1 MRKGFVVLCTVLIF
15 ALCAGHAV
23 MADQN
28 DTVRYIVR
36 FKADNLKLKD
46 ASRSDVINAL
56 QENLKSNLKSVN
68 KVVKSPAALNMNPL
82 WIANAFALDASEDE
96 IARIAKL
103 PNVAEVFRN
112 EYKIFIDKDIDKTD
126 ASAEP
131 AVIQWGV
138 QKVRAHE
145 VWQTYKIDGAGVVVG
160 IIDTGIDGTHPA
172 FAGKI
177 LSFKDFTA
185 DQAQTPTDTQGH
197 GSHVAGT
204 VAGSQGVGVA
214 PGARLIIGRVFD
226 SAGGTTEEVLLNGMQ
241 WMLDPD
247 GIAETNDGPRLINNS
262 WGSNDSTNKTFW
274 VAVENWVNAGILPV
288 YAAGNNGMYGGKVGT
303 PAAFPHSWAVAATTS
318 TNSLA
323 YFSSQGPIAWDGVPL
338 MKPDIAAPG
347 DRIISCKIG
356 GGLVS
361 NSGTSMACPHV
372 AGVAALMYQA
382 DPTLTIDQVRLIAE
396 ETAKDL
402 GAEGK
407 DGKFGSGLI
416 DSFKIVEKVLQNSG
430 LASAFDAYESA
441 IHAEKALVGMQPV
454 SPLAAPLARSI
465 VERSLDLDEG
475 QFRAL
480 AISVNQNCGEAALA
494 LLKEAASVR
503 VANQL
508 HK

>member
-1 MRKGFVVLCTVLIF
+1 MRKGFAVLCIVLVF
-15 ALCAGHAV
+15 AICTGHAT
-23 MADQN
+23 MASQD
-28 DTVRYIVR
+28 DTARYIVR

-46 ASRSDVINAL
+46 ASRTDVINAL
-56 QENLKSNLKSVN
+56 QQNLKSNLKSVA
-68 KVVKSPAALNMNPL
+68 KVVKSPANANINHL
-82 WIANAFALDASEDE
+82 WVANAFALDASEDE
-96 IARIAKL
+96 IARISKL
-103 PNVAEVFRN
+103 PNVAEVFRSK
-112 EYKIFIDKDIDKTD
+112 YKIFIDKDIAKKDVKAD
-126 ASAEP
+126 P
-131 AVIQWGV
+131 AVIQWGI
-138 QKVRAHE
+138 QKVRAPE
-145 VWQTYKIDGAGVVVG
+145 VWQKHRIDGAGVVVG
-160 IIDTGIDGTHPA
+160 IIDTGIDGNHPA
-172 FAGKI
+172 LAGKI
-177 LSFKDFTA
+177 LSFKDFTPE
-185 DQAQTPTDTQGH
+185 QSPTPTDTQGH
-197 GSHVAGT
+197 GTHVAGT

-226 SAGGTTEEVLLNGMQ
+226 TNGGTTEEILLNGMQ

-247 GIAETNDGPRLINNS
+247 GVAETNDGPRLINNS
-262 WGSNDSTNKTFW
+262 WGSDDSVDKTFW
-274 VAVENWVNAGILPV
+274 VAVENWVAAGILPV
-288 YAAGNNGMYGGKVGT
+288 YAAGNNGMWGGKVGT

-318 TNSLA
+318 TDALA

-347 DRIISCKIG
+347 DKIISCKIG

-402 GAEGK
+402 GAAGK

-416 DSFKIVEKVLQNSG
+416 DSYKIVEKVLQNSG

-441 IHAEKALVGMQPV
+441 IHAEKALIGMQAV

-480 AISVNQNCGEAALA
+480 MISVNQNGGEAALA
-494 LLKEAASVR
+494 LLKEATSARLAS
-503 VANQL
+503 QL